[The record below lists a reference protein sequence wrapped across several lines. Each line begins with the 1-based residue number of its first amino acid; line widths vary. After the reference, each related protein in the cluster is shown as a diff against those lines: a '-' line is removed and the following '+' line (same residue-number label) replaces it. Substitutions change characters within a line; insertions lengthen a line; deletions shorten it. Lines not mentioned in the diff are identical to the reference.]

1 MATIIHR
8 MSDYDQPSD
17 RAHAPG
23 AFFTTRW
30 SIVLGAGQRLDPN
43 AAAALAELCQRYWYP
58 LYAYVRRRGNDADE
72 ARDLTQEF
80 FRRLLEKNTLAVATP
95 ERGRFRAFLL
105 TALKNFLANERE
117 RAKTQKR
124 GGGRLPVSLDFDSG
138 ETRFKIEPAHHLT
151 AERLFERQWT
161 ITLLDRVMSQL
172 QEEFQAAGKLRQ
184 FELLRGSI
192 LGDEET
198 ASYARIGESLGMA
211 EGAARAAAHRLRR
224 RYRELL
230 RAEIAETVGDPSEV
244 DAEIGRLFDSLM

>member
-1 MATIIHR
+1 MP
-8 MSDYDQPSD
+8 DDDKPND
-17 RAHAPG
+17 RAHGPG
-23 AFFTTRW
+23 AFATTRW
-30 SIVLGAGQRLDPN
+30 SVVLGAGQRLDPN

-80 FRRLLEKNTLAVATP
+80 FLRLLEKNTLAVATP

-117 RAKTQKR
+117 RAGAKKR
-124 GGGRLPVSLDFDSG
+124 GGGRLPLSLDFDSG
-138 ETRFKIEPAHHLT
+138 ETRFKFEPAHQLT

-172 QEEFQAAGKLRQ
+172 QEEHRAAGKLPQ

-192 LGDEET
+192 LGEDPSD
-198 ASYARIGESLGMA
+198 SYARIGDALGMA
-211 EGAARAAAHRLRR
+211 EGAARTAAHRLRK

-244 DAEIGRLFDSLM
+244 DAEIGRLFESLV